1 MRILFLLITCFVYS
15 TSAAST
21 KVVAPESEQL
31 QSKEQQLQS
40 KEQQLQSE
48 AQSQSKAQPQLKE
61 QQLQSE
67 AQPQQATTPNGE
79 KINAAYWLKKLQ
91 EALTK
96 SNFEAGIV
104 TLKGEKTESYQWTH
118 GFKVNDDGTEV
129 EIERVSPLIGNGI
142 TAIRKNQTLSFFES
156 NKEPYSISGVSIRNF
171 IPAIFYKDFGD
182 LVDSYQFVLVSKSQ
196 IAGRSA
202 QLIRVESVTKE
213 AYNFWV
219 WIDVISGLPLRMA
232 YIDEQGEVVEQV
244 LMTHL
249 SYLTEPN
256 EEINKLFEIQLPQ
269 VANTAIA
276 MNQQTNN
283 WQLEYTPN
291 GFELLKSD
299 RHHVSINR
307 EVADY
312 YLFSDGLVEYS
323 VYVQRPIESF
333 NSPLVLKDGGTSFVM
348 VHADGFDV
356 TVVGMLPTETAF
368 KIAKSVK
375 SK

>member
-15 TSAAST
+15 TSAAATVTAST
-21 KVVAPESEQL
+21 KLVAPESE
-31 QSKEQQLQS
+31 
-40 KEQQLQSE
+40 QLQSE